1 MEPIYMD
8 YAATTPVRPE
18 VSREIYRSLQEHF
31 ANPSSVYQ
39 TGKKSKAKLRQARQR
54 IQKALD
60 LEGYA
65 IYFTSGA
72 TEANNWAIISQA
84 RRAREL
90 GYGNHIVATTIEHPS
105 VHEVLL
111 KLEYDGFKISWVN
124 PLKAGQMTVDQFEVA
139 STETT
144 IGWIAMAVNNE
155 VGSILPIG
163 TLSEAAER
171 RGIWFH
177 CDVVQAIAHQ
187 NIIGPTS
194 MTLSAHKLAGP
205 KGVGI
210 LAYRSNDKAMSLQPL
225 IAGGGQESG
234 KRSGTENLPYIM
246 GMALAIELMVD
257 ERPINQSHYK
267 LLSDYL
273 YRQLKLHQ
281 ITYQRNGDPAH
292 HVDNIHSLYLPGQLA
307 SQLLIKA
314 DLKNI
319 YLSAGSACSAGSILP
334 SRILRAYYPDNEAR
348 WQESIRISFGP
359 SSKQDEIDAFIS
371 LL

>member
-18 VSREIYRSLQEHF
+18 VSREIYRSLQEDF

-84 RRAREL
+84 RRARDL

-111 KLEYDGFKISWVN
+111 KLESDGFKISWVN

-155 VGSILPIG
+155 VGSVLPIG
-163 TLSEAAER
+163 TLSEVAER

-210 LAYRSNDKAMSLQPL
+210 LAYRSNDKAMSLQSL

-359 SSKQDEIDAFIS
+359 SSRQDEIDAFIS